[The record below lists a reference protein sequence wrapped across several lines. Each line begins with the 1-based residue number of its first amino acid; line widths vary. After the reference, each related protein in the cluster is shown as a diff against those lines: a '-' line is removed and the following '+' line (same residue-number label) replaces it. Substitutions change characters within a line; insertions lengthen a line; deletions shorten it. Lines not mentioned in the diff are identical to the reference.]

1 MNLTFPIPF
10 VKMSGAGND
19 FIVIDHRESFLNKDE
34 KSELARLVCRRRFSV
49 GADGCIFIERSD
61 IVDFSW
67 DFYNSDGSIA
77 EMCGNGARCAARFA
91 YDKGIGGV
99 SLSFETIAGVMHAEI
114 CEDRS
119 VRLSMTQP
127 FDFKECQPI
136 MLGEQERKAHFV
148 NTGVP
153 HAVFFVSDEESPVQ
167 EWGALV
173 RFDEQF
179 QPSGT
184 NVSFVT
190 KLGDG
195 RFRSRTYERGV
206 EEETR
211 ACGTGAVASAL
222 YIVLEK
228 MAESPVT
235 IITSGGDELTISF
248 DLHQGPVA
256 ENVVMQGPARVI
268 YEGQLTAESIL

>member
-1 MNLTFPIPF
+1 MNINFPISF

-19 FIVIDHRESFLNKDE
+19 FIVIDHRESYLSKQE
-34 KSELARLVCRRRFSV
+34 KSELARLVCRRCFSV
-49 GADGCIFIERSD
+49 GADGCIFIEKSD
-61 IVDFSW
+61 KVDFSW
-67 DFYNSDGSIA
+67 DFYNSDGSVA

-91 YDKGIGGV
+91 YDKGIAGA
-99 SLSFETIAGVMHAEI
+99 SLSFETIAGIIHAEI
-114 CEDRS
+114 CEDKS
-119 VRLSMTQP
+119 VRLNMTQP
-127 FDFKECQPI
+127 FGFKECQPVL
-136 MLGEQERKAHFV
+136 LGEQERKVQFV

-153 HAVFFVSDEESPVQ
+153 HAVVFAPDENTPVK
-167 EWGALV
+167 EWGPLV

-184 NVSFVT
+184 NVNFVT
-190 KLGDG
+190 KLADG
-195 RFRSRTYERGV
+195 TFRSRTYERGV

-222 YIVLEK
+222 YIVLEE

-256 ENVVMQGPARVI
+256 ENVVMQGVARVI